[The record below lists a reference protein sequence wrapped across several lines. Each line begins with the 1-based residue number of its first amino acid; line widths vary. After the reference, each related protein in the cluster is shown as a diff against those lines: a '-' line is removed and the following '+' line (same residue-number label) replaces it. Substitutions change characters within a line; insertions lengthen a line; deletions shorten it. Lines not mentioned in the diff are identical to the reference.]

1 VYGAKTRRTKATRQ
15 SGVGMVG
22 MILVVNVSD
31 SKRHE
36 DSVVMVWRLAQDN
49 EVHRRMSRP
58 LSKRAARRA
67 P

>member
-36 DSVVMVWRLAQDN
+36 DSVVMVWRLAQVN